1 MEYIICSIITEIETL
16 ELYSSIRIVLLFMN
30 LEYYTSYLIKYLM
43 KNIRASYV
51 CKDMKRNLN

>member
-1 MEYIICSIITEIETL
+1 MEYIICSIITEKETL

-30 LEYYTSYLIKYLM
+30 LEYHISHLIKYLM